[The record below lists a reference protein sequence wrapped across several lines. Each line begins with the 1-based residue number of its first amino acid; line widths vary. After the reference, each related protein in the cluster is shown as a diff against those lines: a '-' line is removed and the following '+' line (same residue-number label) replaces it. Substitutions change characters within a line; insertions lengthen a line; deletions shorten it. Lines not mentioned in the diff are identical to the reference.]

1 MRDLTEAATRF
12 AVCTGQPAA
21 RASAAKTLAPRFLI
35 DENLSPVLTLHL
47 HAPFFFFYIHAF
59 AATHSFAAV
68 HATAP
73 NHRLPHRRAAC

>member
-1 MRDLTEAATRF
+1 
-12 AVCTGQPAA
+12 
-21 RASAAKTLAPRFLI
+21 LAPRFLI

-47 HAPFFFFYIHAF
+47 HAPHAF

-73 NHRLPHRRAAC
+73 NHRLA